1 MKMILFAGGAGTRL
15 WPLSRKAIPKQFAPF
30 FEGRSTLQLAVD
42 RVAPFGI
49 QNLYISTRED
59 YAPLVQAQVPALPND
74 HLLCEPTR
82 RDLAAAVCLALLRLK
97 QRGVHGTVAI
107 LWSDHLMQHPDRFA
121 SALQT
126 AEELLEH
133 DRERLIFLGERPR
146 FANHNLGW
154 IHTGARRDDGSHAF
168 LGWKYRPELSEC
180 VRMHES
186 GEWLWNPG
194 YFVFDADVVLGL
206 YAVHQ
211 PAMLHA
217 LQEAVTHPERLPEI
231 YASCEV
237 MHFDQA
243 ILEKISPSQAV
254 VLPVSMGWSDPGTLY
269 AMKEALAPS
278 TEANVH
284 VGNVIDHGS
293 RDGFV
298 YNECDDQTVVT
309 VGLDGVIVVNTPDA
323 VLVCH
328 KDAVPDIK
336 PVLARLEAEGLDHL
350 L

>member
-1 MKMILFAGGAGTRL
+1 MKMILFAGGVGTRL
-15 WPLSRKAIPKQFAPF
+15 WPLSRKALPKQFAPF
-30 FEGRSTLQLAVD
+30 FEGRSTLQLAVG
-42 RVAPFGI
+42 RVAPFGV

-59 YAPLVQAQVPALPND
+59 YAPLVRAQVPALPQD

-97 QRGVHGTVAI
+97 ERGVHGTVAV
-107 LWSDHLMQHPDRFA
+107 LWSDHLMQHPDCFA
-121 SALQT
+121 STLRA
-126 AEELLEH
+126 AEELLER
-133 DRERLIFLGERPR
+133 DRERLIFLGEHPR

-154 IHTGARRDDGSHAF
+154 IRTGARRGDGSHAF
-168 LGWKYRPELSEC
+168 LGWKYRPALDEC
-180 VRMHES
+180 ARMYES

-194 YFVFDADVVLGL
+194 YFVFDVDFVLDL
-206 YAVHQ
+206 YATHQ
-211 PAMLHA
+211 STLLAA
-217 LQEAVTHPERLPEI
+217 LQEAVAHPERLAEI
-231 YASCEV
+231 YAAVEM

-243 ILEKISPSQAV
+243 ILEKIDPSQAV
-254 VLPVSMGWSDPGTLY
+254 VLPVDMGWSDPGTLY
-269 AMKEALAPS
+269 AMKEALSPS
-278 TEANVH
+278 PEANVH
-284 VGNVIDHGS
+284 VGAVIDRGS

-309 VGLDGVIVVNTPDA
+309 VGLDGIIVVNTPDA

-336 PVLARLEAEGLDHL
+336 PVLSRLEAEGLDHL